1 MGFLNLAVNSGYK
14 QETIRKIRKT
24 REKFVYQRK
33 LLENLP
39 DFDQSL
45 NEFKTACL
53 KTNSVIFSDENMEIS
68 ENRQIIQKK
77 GRKFLKVI
85 ICFTNKKNVA
95 INGFSIE
102 FFAEN
107 GFFLILLIFFV
118 KFNKRIDYMDKSAEN
133 PRENR
138 TKINLSA

>member
-1 MGFLNLAVNSGYK
+1 MWEISLQITQKNNLWINPRYVILKLYFDFLSFSVNSGYK
-14 QETIRKIRKT
+14 QETIRKIRRT
-24 REKFVYQRK
+24 REKFIYQRK

-39 DFDQSL
+39 DFDQSI

-77 GRKFLKVI
+77 GRKVLKVI
-85 ICFTNKKNVA
+85 ICFTNKKNEA

-107 GFFLILLIFFV
+107 GFF
-118 KFNKRIDYMDKSAEN
+118 S
-133 PRENR
+133 
-138 TKINLSA
+138 

>member
-1 MGFLNLAVNSGYK
+1 
-14 QETIRKIRKT
+14 
-24 REKFVYQRK
+24 
-33 LLENLP
+33 
-39 DFDQSL
+39 
-45 NEFKTACL
+45 
-53 KTNSVIFSDENMEIS
+53 MEIS

-107 GFFLILLIFFV
+107 GFFLILLIFFI
-118 KFNKRIDYMDKSAEN
+118 KFNKRIDHMDKSAEN